1 MFASI
6 PSPPESV
13 WYLGPLPI
21 RAYAFAIITG
31 IIVAVYILDRRY
43 TKKGGPKDT
52 SVDVAVWA
60 VIFGIV
66 GARIYHIFTTPAP
79 YFGENGDLSKIFRVW
94 EGGLGIWGAV
104 AAGGLG
110 IYIALHRRGLRFAPF
125 ADSIAPG
132 ILIAQAIGRLGNWFN
147 QELYGRPT
155 DLPWA
160 LEISPEHIVG
170 GYPPGT
176 TFHPT
181 FLYESLWCLAMAVLL
196 IYLEKRFLLRG
207 GQAIVCYMLL
217 YTLGRVWIE
226 NLRID
231 EAEIVA
237 GLRLNVWTSILVFI
251 GAVIAFVIVTRNL
264 RKNPAVDDIYLP
276 KKEIDQNQS
285 LRIDKAGTVS
295 SAETQTN
302 LSEDGEESQLSSK

>member
-6 PSPPESV
+6 PSPPVSV

-31 IIVAVYILDRRY
+31 IIVAVYILEKRY
-43 TKKGGPKDT
+43 TKKGGP
-52 SVDVAVWA
+52 SEVSIDVGVWA

-66 GARIYHIFTTPAP
+66 GARLYHIFTTPQP
-79 YFGENGDLSKIFRVW
+79 YFGENGDLTKIFRVW

-125 ADSIAPG
+125 ADALAPG
-132 ILIAQAIGRLGNWFN
+132 LLVAQAIGRLGNWFN

-181 FLYESLWCLAMAVLL
+181 FLYEALWCLAAAAIIIV
-196 IYLEKRFLLRG
+196 LEKRMHLHG
-207 GQAIVCYMLL
+207 GQVIVLYVAL

-231 EAEIVA
+231 EAEIIA
-237 GLRLNVWTSILVFI
+237 GLRLNVWTSIFVFL
-251 GAVIAFVIVTRNL
+251 GAVVVYVIVTR
-264 RKNPAVDDIYLP
+264 RVRANPHIDDIH
-276 KKEIDQNQS
+276 
-285 LRIDKAGTVS
+285 LRPVTDA
-295 SAETQTN
+295 
-302 LSEDGEESQLSSK
+302 D

>member
-6 PSPPESV
+6 PSPPVNV

-21 RAYAFAIITG
+21 RAYAFAIIIG
-31 IIVAVYILDRRY
+31 IIVAVYILEKRY
-43 TKKGGPKDT
+43 TKKGGP
-52 SVDVAVWA
+52 SEISIDVAVWA
-60 VIFGIV
+60 VIFGII
-66 GARIYHIFTTPAP
+66 GARLYHIFTTPQP
-79 YFGENGDLSKIFRVW
+79 YFGENGDLTKIFRIW

-125 ADSIAPG
+125 ADALAPG
-132 ILIAQAIGRLGNWFN
+132 LLVAQAIGRFGNWFN

-155 DLPWA
+155 DLPWG

-170 GYPPGT
+170 GYPAGT

-181 FLYESLWCLAMAVLL
+181 FLYEALWCLSAALVLIL
-196 IYLEKRFLLRG
+196 LERGKNLRG
-207 GQAIVCYMLL
+207 GQVIVLYVAF

-231 EAEIVA
+231 EAEIIA
-237 GLRLNVWTSILVFI
+237 GLRLNVWTSIFVFL
-251 GAVIAFVIVTRNL
+251 GAIVVYVFVTKNL
-264 RKNPAVDDIYLP
+264 RANPQVDDIYLQAP
-276 KKEIDQNQS
+276 AEA
-285 LRIDKAGTVS
+285 KADNNEVDRT
-295 SAETQTN
+295 AEA
-302 LSEDGEESQLSSK
+302 